1 MMCLP
6 TKRIS
11 KQALPGS
18 EGSCSTP
25 QGQEGGEGELS
36 YLCKVEFILTSR
48 AVQVTS
54 KSAERSKGRP
64 SSVSQPEFSEVRAKL
79 A

>member
-1 MMCLP
+1 MDFHVVGAMEADDVSSDK
-6 TKRIS
+6 TYIE
-11 KQALPGS
+11 AGG

-25 QGQEGGEGELS
+25 QGQEGGDGELR

-54 KSAERSKGRP
+54 KSEERSKGRP
-64 SSVSQPEFSEVRAKL
+64 SSA
-79 A
+79 